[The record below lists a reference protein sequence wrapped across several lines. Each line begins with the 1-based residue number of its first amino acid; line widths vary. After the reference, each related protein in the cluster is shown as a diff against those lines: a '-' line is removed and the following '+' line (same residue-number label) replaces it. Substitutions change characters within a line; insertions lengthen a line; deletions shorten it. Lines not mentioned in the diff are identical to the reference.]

1 MSSDPVVR
9 RRARRAVLDARL
21 LAAAVLLVLPLAA
34 CGKQGDPE
42 PPLRHVPTA
51 TQGLVVSQRGHE
63 LLLRL
68 PYPTT
73 TTAGQALAGLER
85 VEVYRLLRPVPED
98 DLDLLEPDLAAEP
111 AAAGSAD
118 DPGDAGERTDEDEP
132 LEPASGELP
141 AEVGVE
147 AADEVD
153 EMKAQRDVAEEFAEA
168 SEEADDEADDAAGTT
183 VASPDRASRRSR
195 LLASLDERELPA
207 AELVRSFAGDDLG
220 AAVVGGDLVLHLPL
234 EQPLPAAPEVH
245 RYLLKTVAAG
255 DEVSAFS
262 NQAAIVPRPP
272 PPAPRELEAEARG
285 EGIRLT
291 WEPQDDGIVGYN
303 VYRRLATSRWFE
315 NPVAVPT
322 PERSTYLDRGA
333 ALGGTYV
340 YAVTA
345 VAQRQPLVESA
356 VAEVQEVDYRDRFA
370 PPVPQR
376 VVALAEEG
384 LIRVVWEGSEADDL
398 AGYRVLRRRGAEGAF
413 EPLTAEP
420 QPGSEYV
427 DAAVEPGATYTYRVV
442 AVDDS
447 GNESDPAEATTEAR

>member
-1 MSSDPVVR
+1 MSSDPVAR
-9 RRARRAVLDARL
+9 RRARRAVLDACL
-21 LAAAVLLVLPLAA
+21 LAAAVLLVVPLAA

-63 LLLRL
+63 LLLQL

-85 VEVYRLLRPVPED
+85 VEVYRLLRPVPEG
-98 DLDLLEPDLAAEP
+98 DLDLLEPDAAPVP
-111 AAAGSAD
+111 AAAGSGEAD
-118 DPGDAGERTDEDEP
+118 ERTDEGEP
-132 LEPASGELP
+132 LEPASSELP

-168 SEEADDEADDAAGTT
+168 SEEAADVDSGAAGAGAP
-183 VASPDRASRRSR
+183 VGPDRATRRSQ

-207 AELVRSFAGDDLG
+207 AELVRTFAGDDLG
-220 AAVVGGDLVLHLPL
+220 AAVIGGDLVLRLPL
-234 EQPLPAAPEVH
+234 EQPLPAAPAVH
-245 RYLLKTVAAG
+245 RYLVKTVGAG
-255 DEVSAFS
+255 EEVSAFS
-262 NQAAIVPRPP
+262 NQAAIVPRTP
-272 PPAPRELEAEARG
+272 PPAPRGLEAEARG

-291 WEPQDDGIVGYN
+291 WEPPDDGIVGYN

-345 VAQRQPLVESA
+345 VAQRQPLVEST

-370 PPVPQR
+370 PPVPER
-376 VVALAEEG
+376 LVALAEEG
-384 LIRVVWEGSEADDL
+384 RVRVVWEGSEAPDL
-398 AGYRVLRRRGAEGAF
+398 AGYRVLRRRGADGAF

-420 QPGSEYV
+420 QRGAEYV

-442 AVDDS
+442 AVDEI

>member
-1 MSSDPVVR
+1 MSSDPVAR
-9 RRARRAVLDARL
+9 RRARRAVLDACL
-21 LAAAVLLVLPLAA
+21 LAAAVLLVVPLAA

-63 LLLRL
+63 LLLQL

-85 VEVYRLLRPVPED
+85 VEVYRLLRPVPEG
-98 DLDLLEPDLAAEP
+98 DLDLLEPDAAPVP
-111 AAAGSAD
+111 AAAGSGEAD
-118 DPGDAGERTDEDEP
+118 ERTDEGEP
-132 LEPASGELP
+132 LEPASSELP

-147 AADEVD
+147 AADV
-153 EMKAQRDVAEEFAEA
+153 EA
-168 SEEADDEADDAAGTT
+168 GAAGAGAP
-183 VASPDRASRRSR
+183 VGPDRATRRSQ

-207 AELVRSFAGDDLG
+207 AELVRTFAGDDLG
-220 AAVVGGDLVLHLPL
+220 AAVIGGDLVLRLPL
-234 EQPLPAAPEVH
+234 EQPLPAAPAVH
-245 RYLLKTVAAG
+245 RYLVKTVGAG
-255 DEVSAFS
+255 EEVSAFS
-262 NQAAIVPRPP
+262 NQAAIVPRTP
-272 PPAPRELEAEARG
+272 PPAPRGLEAEARG

-291 WEPQDDGIVGYN
+291 WEPPDDGIVGYN

-345 VAQRQPLVESA
+345 VAQRQPLVEST

-370 PPVPQR
+370 PPVPER
-376 VVALAEEG
+376 LVALAEEG
-384 LIRVVWEGSEADDL
+384 RVRVVWEGSEAPDL
-398 AGYRVLRRRGAEGAF
+398 AGYRVLRRRGADGAF

-420 QPGSEYV
+420 QRGAEYV

-442 AVDDS
+442 AVDEI